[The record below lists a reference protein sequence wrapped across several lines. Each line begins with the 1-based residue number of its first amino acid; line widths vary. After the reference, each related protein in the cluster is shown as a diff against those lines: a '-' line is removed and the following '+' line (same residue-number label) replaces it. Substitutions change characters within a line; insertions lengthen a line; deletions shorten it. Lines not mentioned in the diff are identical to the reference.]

1 MKKHIKTPNSEEFQ
15 LERVVFFND
24 AVFAIAITLLIIDI
38 KVPELHSTSIS
49 DNELMFKLSALIP
62 KFIGFVISFFVIGLY
77 WLAHHRM
84 FKFVTA
90 INQRL
95 LWANLLFLL
104 PIVIMPFSTSFLSE
118 YYFSNLRLPF
128 GIYTIN
134 ICMTGFFSYR
144 LWKIITNPKNKV
156 SDTID
161 KVIIQYN
168 TARALT
174 IPFIFIFTF
183 LVSFLTTYYFF
194 IPPFIPLTTRL
205 ITRHYFKKYPEIM
218 NKYYRNDGIAK

>member
-1 MKKHIKTPNSEEFQ
+1 MKKPVKINNREEFQ

-38 KVPELHSTSIS
+38 KVPEFKSIGIS
-49 DNELMFKLSALIP
+49 DNELLYKLMALIP

-84 FKFVTA
+84 FKFVKS
-90 INQRL
+90 INHNL

-104 PIVIMPFSTSFLSE
+104 PIIIMPFSTSFLSE
-118 YYFSNLRLPF
+118 YYFSNLKIPF

-134 ICMTGFFSYR
+134 ICLSGFFSYR
-144 LWKIITNPKNKV
+144 LWMIISNPKNKL
-156 SDTID
+156 SDKID
-161 KVIIQYN
+161 KVIVHYI

-174 IPFIFIFTF
+174 IPIIFIFTF
-183 LVSFLTTYYFF
+183 SFSLITPYFF
-194 IPPFIPLTTRL
+194 LIPPFIPLTTRL
-205 ITRHYFKKYPEIM
+205 ITKYYFKKYPEIM
-218 NKYYRNDGIAK
+218 NNYYKND